1 MVIVGRVM
9 GIEEASLSCAD
20 PEVLPRNDRVSRTN
34 KGVKGVL
41 RKRKPIQLGTFST
54 LARRRLRPFFVDS
67 ESRNLLSMNPC
78 QTSVTLEELM
88 VDTRKSKEL
97 VTSGARRR

>member
-1 MVIVGRVM
+1 MSKSHWQDGCLRLHAHGEMVIVGRVM

-54 LARRRLRPFFVDS
+54 LARRRLPPLFRSKS
-67 ESRNLLSMNPC
+67 EKPKPSFNEPC
-78 QTSVTLEELM
+78 QTSV
-88 VDTRKSKEL
+88 
-97 VTSGARRR
+97 